1 MLRLLS
7 PSLPDLQVHSCP
19 ERGRGGVKMMLLVL
33 VLSGDVGPGALG
45 LDGLGPDGLGPDG
58 LGPDGL
64 VPGGLGPRDIG
75 LGPGGCDL
83 GQIKLFHPTL

>member
-7 PSLPDLQVHSCP
+7 PSLPDLQVLSCP

-33 VLSGDVGPGALG
+33 VLSGDVGPGALR

-58 LGPDGL
+58 LGPGGL
-64 VPGGLGPRDIG
+64 GLGPRDIG

>member
-7 PSLPDLQVHSCP
+7 PSLPDLQVLSCP

-33 VLSGDVGPGALG
+33 VLLLSSDVGPGALG
-45 LDGLGPDGLGPDG
+45 LDGLGPDG